1 MLFAERNIKPAY
13 PPDIALPDEEAEV
26 TGIIDG
32 KSDLAFTMSFEVVP
46 PVEIADFSAPEL
58 TRHTVPVEDKDVEES
73 TGAAYGT
80 AADLGEKDGAAET
93 GERVTISSSAGSTAR
108 RSRAAAPS
116 MCRSISARASSS
128 RASRKSW

>member
-46 PVEIADFSAPEL
+46 PVEIADFSAPEP

-80 AADLGEKDGAAET
+80 AADPWREGRRGDRRAGDDLFVGRVDGEAFEGGSAEHVPP
-93 GERVTISSSAGSTAR
+93 G
-108 RSRAAAPS
+108 
-116 MCRSISARASSS
+116 ISARASSS